1 LSFIYAT
8 FIDYSVITPAVY
20 VSGMDG
26 NIYVSFKWPLDGQG
40 YWRVIETA
48 SVFNLLHTI
57 AFRVAGN
64 FLVAMDITRVLWQYA
79 VTPEEEIFPGS
90 WEQLPVTPFI
100 IESFV
105 AVFFDDVLQ
114 VIACSNEGT
123 VWAIRLDNIIGTWQ
137 RVGQNIDFK
146 TLAGAQVSYAS
157 AIPGR
162 LDIFIVGTDEKLY
175 GTWWTEAT
183 GWENDHNWS
192 MVAGDS
198 QTFKMSKDGNLAAI
212 SRVKGQIEI
221 YATDSDQNMWKNWWS

>member
-1 LSFIYAT
+1 
-8 FIDYSVITPAVY
+8 
-20 VSGMDG
+20 M
-26 NIYVSFKWPLDGQG
+26 
-40 YWRVIETA
+40 
-48 SVFNLLHTI
+48 
-57 AFRVAGN
+57 
-64 FLVAMDITRVLWQYA
+64 
-79 VTPEEEIFPGS
+79 
-90 WEQLPVTPFI
+90 
-100 IESFV
+100 
-105 AVFFDDVLQ
+105 LQ
-114 VIACSNEGT
+114 VIACSNEGI

-198 QTFKMSKDGNLAAI
+198 QTFKMSKDGNLTAI
-212 SRVKGQIEI
+212 SRVNGQIEI
-221 YATDSDQNMWKNWWS
+221 YSTDSDQNMWKNWWS